1 MLISLDVV
9 LLVVEVKAV
18 RNIRLNV
25 IQAQALYSLLDEVE
39 LVVLVLLDDEVE
51 LALLVV
57 LVELDD
63 AKWELISSSSREKHE
78 F

>member
-1 MLISLDVV
+1 
-9 LLVVEVKAV
+9 
-18 RNIRLNV
+18 
-25 IQAQALYSLLDEVE
+25 LYSLLDEVE